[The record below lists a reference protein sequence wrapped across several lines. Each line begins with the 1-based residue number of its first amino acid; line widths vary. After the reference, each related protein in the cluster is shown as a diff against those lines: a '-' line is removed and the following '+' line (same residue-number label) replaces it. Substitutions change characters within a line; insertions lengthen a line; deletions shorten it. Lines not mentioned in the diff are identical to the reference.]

1 MNCSKLETALK
12 SVLPDA
18 VYHLNAPGGDDRFI
32 IWNEDGYE
40 TLRADDAVAEKIPKV
55 TVYLYSQLEDD
66 TLLEDV
72 MDALESAGIVIS
84 DPEQGFDEET
94 CTVGWIID
102 CEVI

>member
-1 MNCSKLETALK
+1 MNCAKLETALK

-18 VYHLNAPGGDDRFI
+18 VYHLNAPCGDDRFI
-32 IWNEDGYE
+32 IWSEDGYE
-40 TLRADDAVAEKIPKV
+40 TLRADDAIAEKIPKV
-55 TVYLYSQLEDD
+55 TVYLYSQVEED
-66 TLLEDV
+66 TLLESV
-72 MDALESAGIVIS
+72 MDALESAGIAIS